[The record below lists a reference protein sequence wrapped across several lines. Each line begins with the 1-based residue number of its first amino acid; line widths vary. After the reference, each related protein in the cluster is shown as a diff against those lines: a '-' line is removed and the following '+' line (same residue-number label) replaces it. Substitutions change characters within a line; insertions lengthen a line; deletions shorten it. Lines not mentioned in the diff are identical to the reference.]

1 MSPVFGSAA
10 VAAPAGAL
18 PAPAVPM
25 STASDSSHLV
35 ALRMHPPL
43 GIAKVGLNLSAR
55 GGCHQTPARFGGSAG
70 RHRPA
75 ARRVRRTGP
84 GPSRHGPAPQATSS
98 SSSPVNVRH
107 NSA

>member
-1 MSPVFGSAA
+1 MSSVFGSAA
-10 VAAPAGAL
+10 VAAPADML

-55 GGCHQTPARFGGSAG
+55 RGCHQPLAPFGGSAE
-70 RHRPA
+70 
-75 ARRVRRTGP
+75 RRQGP
-84 GPSRHGPAPQATSS
+84 DSGPLPQATSS
-98 SSSPVNVRH
+98 SSSPVKLRH
-107 NSA
+107 SSA

>member
-55 GGCHQTPARFGGSAG
+55 GGRHQTPARFGGSAG
-70 RHRPA
+70 RRPA
-75 ARRVRRTGP
+75 ALRYRRTGP
-84 GPSRHGPAPQATSS
+84 ARHGPVPQAASS

-107 NSA
+107 SSA